1 MIAYLFIIILLLCL
15 SLKFDFKGTT
25 KKRDSWGYFALVLL
39 ILLAGF
45 RGDIG
50 NDTIVYHRW
59 YDFLST
65 NIGASIRDSRF
76 EPLFVICCC
85 LAKSIGCS
93 WLVVQLLIAAWIN
106 YYMFSFI
113 RRYCSML
120 FLPLLLYFISM
131 FYFLNCEELRGAI
144 GFGFILMGLPY
155 IEQKNYFKYFLMV
168 LIGCG
173 FHYGNALFII
183 LPFIPNIFK
192 SKILLVIV
200 LGIGFIGANI
210 LQARFGMYA
219 MLIDSFLGVDT
230 VSSYADGDYTDA
242 SGKSIMNLINIF
254 ITGVFF
260 PLLAYLISK
269 QDNKSLEKIF
279 IFYIFCI
286 IGSMALPLFYRYNH
300 QLAIVGNVTLC
311 LALSTAFKTK
321 NILPKLV
328 VVLCLLI
335 SIYGSISTYLTY
347 NSFLDGYFYENF
359 IPYTIYDF

>member
-1 MIAYLFIIILLLCL
+1 MMAYLFIIFLLLIL
-15 SLKFDFKGTT
+15 SLEFDFQGAT
-25 KKRDSWGYFALVLL
+25 KKKNNWGYFALILL

-50 NDTIVYHRW
+50 NDTMVYHRW
-59 YDFLST
+59 YDSLST
-65 NIGASIRDSRF
+65 NLGVTIRDSRF

-85 LAKSIGCS
+85 LAKSLGFS
-93 WLVVQLLIAAWIN
+93 WLVVQLLIATWIN
-106 YYMFSFI
+106 YYIFSFI
-113 RRYCSML
+113 RRYCNML
-120 FLPLLLYFISM
+120 FLPLFLYFISM

-155 IEQKNYFKYFLMV
+155 IEQNNYFKYFLMV

-183 LPFIPNIFK
+183 LPFIPNVFK
-192 SKILLVIV
+192 NKLLLAIV
-200 LGIGFIGANI
+200 LGVSFIGANV
-210 LQARFGMYA
+210 LQTKFGMYA
-219 MLIDSFLGVDT
+219 MLIDRFLGVDT
-230 VSSYADGDYTDA
+230 VSSYADGDYIDA

-260 PLLAYLISK
+260 PLMAYFISRQK
-269 QDNKSLEKIF
+269 NKSLEKIF
-279 IFYIFCI
+279 VFYMFCI

-311 LALSTAFKTK
+311 LALSTSFKTK
-321 NILPKLV
+321 KILPKLV

-359 IPYTIYDF
+359 TPYTIYDF